1 MKPITLT
8 LPLYEA
14 KRACAA
20 ILPHTSSDDVTPV
33 ITCAYV
39 EGKSIVGTDRYTVA
53 RHELS
58 TAPSEPFM
66 LHRSAVAW
74 IARMNMRTLANYM
87 NPDSYTLRIESP
99 QRKPGDQI
107 KRALAQVTV
116 SSELY
121 GDERMMKFD
130 TVAGNYP
137 PVGRLFD
144 GWETAAEAYPISL
157 APDKIERI
165 TSWARSYHRDMPVL
179 WELGKAGGDGS
190 SFASKHQPMR
200 ASIAGFAALIQ
211 PNLRLR

>member
-20 ILPHTSSDDVTPV
+20 ILPHTSDDDVTPV

-39 EGKSIVGTDRYTVA
+39 EGKSIVATDRYTVA

-58 TAPSEPFM
+58 AEPSAPFM

-74 IARMNMRTLANYM
+74 IARMNMRTLANHL
-87 NPDSYTLRIESP
+87 NPDSYTLRIETP
-99 QRKPGDQI
+99 QREKGDNI

-116 SSELY
+116 TSEMY

-137 PVGRLFD
+137 PVGRLF
-144 GWETAAEAYPISL
+144 GNWETAAEAYPVSL
-157 APDKIERI
+157 APDKIERV
-165 TSWARSYHRDMPVL
+165 TAWARSYHRDRPVL
-179 WELGKAGGDGS
+179 WELGKVGEGEGV
-190 SFASKHQPMR
+190 ASKHPPVR
-200 ASIAGFAALIQ
+200 ATIDGFTALIQ
-211 PNLRLR
+211 PNLTLR